1 MPRRYWLLKSEPDVY
16 SIEDLERDGT
26 THWDGVRNHQ
36 AKNFMRDEMQI
47 GDRVLFYHS
56 NAKPPGVAGVAE
68 VVREGYPDFT
78 AFDKEDPHYD
88 PKSKKDSPTWFMV
101 DVGFVERFPQVLP
114 LDTLKAVPALEGM
127 LVRRRGMRL
136 SVQPVERKHFDKVV
150 RMARKVL
157 NG

>member
-68 VVREGYPDFT
+68 VVRERYPDFT